1 MQLRTIPIICIR
13 PVQVTGLTLA
23 LLDTPRSVA
32 AQGVS
37 TVSLTEQALV
47 VRVVALV
54 HHLVAIMATPAST
67 LPPVAA
73 HQAKVTQAQVPTI
86 VRYQA
91 VVVARAVL
99 VATQALVVARTALP
113 WAELVLLTQS
123 PVRILVKFIITTDLV
138 TWVVEAEQ

>member
-1 MQLRTIPIICIR
+1 
-13 PVQVTGLTLA
+13 
-23 LLDTPRSVA
+23 LDTPRSVA

-37 TVSLTEQALV
+37 GVSLTEQALV

-54 HHLVAIMATPAST
+54 HLVAIMATPAST